1 MALHSR
7 CCVGVTDGDR
17 LRGPF
22 KAFWSEAGVNRAAGW
37 IAGEPVAGHSR
48 CVVGGSRASTQRTG
62 YATTPVAG
70 AGTAS
75 RLAARRSRHHE
86 RQRPPLRPEVPG
98 LGVESQIYPRDR
110 HDSWLDYL
118 VTDSLGK
125 RISPGKASVLALE
138 RTYWK
143 P

>member
-1 MALHSR
+1 M
-7 CCVGVTDGDR
+7 DR
-17 LRGPF
+17 
-22 KAFWSEAGVNRAAGW
+22 SAGW
-37 IAGEPVAGHSR
+37 IAGEPLADHSR
-48 CVVGGSRASTQRTG
+48 RVVGGSRASTQRTG

-70 AGTAS
+70 AGAGTAS
-75 RLAARRSRHHE
+75 RLAARRSRHQE

-98 LGVESQIYPRDR
+98 LGVESQIYPWDR

-125 RISPGKASVLALE
+125 RISPGEASVLALE
-138 RTYWK
+138 RPYWK